1 MMEFIIKHFADMEFK
16 HRNNLRMVT
25 RILTSWFKFDK
36 YYKLTDNT
44 AVYAASILL
53 HPGYFSRSLR
63 ITRRSTVR
71 AVRKVWRKYFKPDS
85 SATLVVDIRRRRFE
99 LTSSS
104 TVVEESYRYLILK
117 HLDFTPF

>member
-63 ITRRSTVR
+63 ITRRSTLSLR
-71 AVRKVWRKYFKPDS
+71 LEPYEKYGGSTLNRTLLPRWSWTLEDAVLS
-85 SATLVVDIRRRRFE
+85 
-99 LTSSS
+99 
-104 TVVEESYRYLILK
+104 
-117 HLDFTPF
+117 